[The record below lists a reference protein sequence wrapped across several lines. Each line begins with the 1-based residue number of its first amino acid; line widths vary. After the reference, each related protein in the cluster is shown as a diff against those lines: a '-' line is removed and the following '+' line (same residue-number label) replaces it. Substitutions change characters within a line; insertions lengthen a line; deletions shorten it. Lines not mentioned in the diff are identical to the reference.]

1 MEVQVRV
8 RVSESY
14 VRLDTVGGARKK
26 VNQLSCSYICVQN
39 IINTTLLLGFLF
51 MTATSSVVAYLD
63 DPA

>member
-1 MEVQVRV
+1 MEVQFRV
-8 RVSESY
+8 RVSY

-26 VNQLSCSYICVQN
+26 VNQLSCSYIHVQN